1 MIFATP
7 NPTLEEEIALARIE
21 ELRRE
26 LRHYVAEPKRW
37 VGQIRRVLAARAIQ
51 GSNSIEGYDVSV
63 EDAVAAIEGDEPSTA
78 SEEDWQAA
86 QGYQTRDDLRAP
98 AGARRA
104 LRLQLAGHKR
114 SAFYDRGVLA
124 ECGAWTLAS
133 RSDLGA

>member
-37 VGQIRRVLAARAIQ
+37 VGQIRRVLAAHAIQ

-63 EDAVAAIEGDEPSTA
+63 EDAIAAIEGDEPSTA
-78 SEEDWQAA
+78 SEED
-86 QGYQTRDDLRAP
+86 
-98 AGARRA
+98 
-104 LRLQLAGHKR
+104 
-114 SAFYDRGVLA
+114 
-124 ECGAWTLAS
+124 
-133 RSDLGA
+133 